1 MDKQILD
8 DYIDAC
14 ELIRETEEDIRKL
27 QRKKKTV
34 IQTNVKGSNPEFPYQ
49 PQHFKIEG
57 ITFTYNDDSQLRL
70 EEKLLEQRKAAA
82 EKIKLEVEQW
92 MLTVPARMQRIIRLR
107 FFQKMSW
114 EDVAVRV
121 GRKATADSVK
131 MELRRFLEKN

>member
-34 IQTNVKGSNPEFPYQ
+34 IQTNVKGSNPDFPYQ

-57 ITFTYNDDSQLRL
+57 TTFTYNDDSQLRL

-82 EKIKLEVEQW
+82 EKIKVEVEQW